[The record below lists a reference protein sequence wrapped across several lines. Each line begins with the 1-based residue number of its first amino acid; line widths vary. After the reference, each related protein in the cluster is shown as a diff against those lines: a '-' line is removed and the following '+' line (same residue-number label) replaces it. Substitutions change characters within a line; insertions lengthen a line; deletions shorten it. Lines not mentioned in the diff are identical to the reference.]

1 MFYVKNVPM
10 GERVLRILMG
20 VAALAAAVAFFG
32 STLIGWGVG
41 AMGMM
46 AAVTGLVGF
55 CPACALVGRKLD
67 NQA

>member
-1 MFYVKNVPM
+1 M
-10 GERVLRILMG
+10 LRILMG
-20 VAALAAAVAFFG
+20 VAALTAAVAYFG
-32 STLIGWGVG
+32 SMPIGWGAG